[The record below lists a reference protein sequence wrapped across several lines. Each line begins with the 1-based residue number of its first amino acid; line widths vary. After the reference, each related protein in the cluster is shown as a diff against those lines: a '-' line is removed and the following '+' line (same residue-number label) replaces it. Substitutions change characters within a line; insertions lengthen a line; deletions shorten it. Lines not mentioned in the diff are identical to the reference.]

1 MADNIEHVGIVEDID
16 GTHLRVRIIQ
26 TSACAAC
33 SANTYCFSADTKE
46 KLIDIETDAPE
57 RFKTG
62 ESVAVAETISMGMS
76 AVMLAFV
83 LPFFILIIALFV
95 LMYLLHSETIATLG
109 SLALLVPYYYILSLN
124 KRRLQRRFSF
134 SIRKAGEYQTGD
146 QSKTC

>member
-16 GTHLRVRIIQ
+16 GIHLRVRIVQ

-33 SANTYCFSADTKE
+33 NASTYCFSADTKE
-46 KLIDIETDAPE
+46 KLIDVETDTPE
-57 RFKTG
+57 RFERG
-62 ESVAVAETISMGMS
+62 ESVAVAETLSMGMS

-83 LPFFILIIALFV
+83 LPFFILIIAIFL
-95 LMYLLHSETIATLG
+95 LMYLLHNETIATLG

-134 SIRKAGEYQTGD
+134 SIRKAGEYQPHE
-146 QSKTC
+146 